1 VRTLALLS
9 VLAASL
15 CFGTASAGAA
25 LPPIKHVWIIV
36 LENKSYEGTFGASAG
51 SPYLATTL
59 RSQGQLLTQ
68 YYGTGHSSLD
78 NYITMISGQPPVP
91 ATQGDCQTFSEFTPT
106 SDPDANGVEHGD
118 GCVYPARALT
128 IADQLEAKGLT
139 WKGYMQDMGTAS
151 ATAPL
156 TTCDHPAI
164 GASDNTEGARPD
176 DQYATKHNPFV
187 YFHSI
192 IDRQAA
198 CDANVVDLNALEG
211 DLASSSTSP
220 AYAMITPDLCADG
233 HDNSCADGTSPGGYA
248 GIDAFLSTW
257 VPRIT
262 GSPAFADDGLLI
274 VTFDEASGDASD
286 CCNEPQGATPTSNGY
301 SGNGGGRI
309 GAVLVSKYIKAN
321 STNETPYNHYSL
333 LRSME
338 DLFGLT
344 HLGHAAQE
352 GLVPFGDD
360 VFNQPSG
367 KPDEPPPPPP
377 PPDLDG
383 AKPTVK
389 VKGVPGGCAPR
400 SFKVRVTVVAK
411 RLRDVRLYVDSK
423 KVATRTKRSFSVKVK
438 TKKLRKGKHHVTARV
453 RDKKGRAAHKTV
465 KFRVCR

>member
-1 VRTLALLS
+1 MMAPVRALALLS

-15 CFGTASAGAA
+15 CFGTASASAA

-36 LENKSYEGTFGASAG
+36 LENKNYENTFGASAG
-51 SPYLATTL
+51 SPYLAQTL
-59 RSQGQLLTQ
+59 RSQGQLLTN

-91 ATQGDCQTFSEFTPT
+91 ATQADCGTFSEFVP
-106 SDPDANGVEHGD
+106 SAPPDANGVEHGD

-128 IADQLEAKGLT
+128 VADQLEAKGLT
-139 WKGYMQDMGTAS
+139 WKGYMQDMGIS
-151 ATAPL
+151 SPGRAPL
-156 TTCDHPAI
+156 TTCDHPGI
-164 GASDNTEGARPD
+164 GTTDNAEGARAD

-211 DLASSSTSP
+211 DLASASTTP
-220 AYAMITPDLCADG
+220 AYSFITPDLCADG

-248 GIDAFLSTW
+248 GIDAFLSNY
-257 VPRIT
+257 VPKIT

-321 STNETPYNHYSL
+321 STNGTPYNHYSL

-377 PPDLDG
+377 PPPDPDG
-383 AKPTVK
+383 AKPKVT
-389 VKGVPGGCAPR
+389 VKGVPSGCAPK
-400 SFKVRVTVVAK
+400 SFKARVTVVAK
-411 RLRDVRLYVDSK
+411 RLRDVRFYVDSHK
-423 KVATRTKRSFSVKVK
+423 LKTSKVRKFTVKVK
-438 TKKLRKGKHHVTARV
+438 TSKLRKGKHAVTARV
-453 RDKKGRAAHKTV
+453 R
-465 KFRVCR
+465 